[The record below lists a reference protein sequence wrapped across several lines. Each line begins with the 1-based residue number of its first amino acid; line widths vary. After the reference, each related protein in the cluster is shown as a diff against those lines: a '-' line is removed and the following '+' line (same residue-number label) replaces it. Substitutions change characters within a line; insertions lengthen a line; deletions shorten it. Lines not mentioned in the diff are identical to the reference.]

1 MSPEEQ
7 EPSGFW
13 EAWAGAW
20 KCVYMK
26 EISSDHAVSSAIPT
40 EGRSPVTHLRRSL
53 SIWGGAKGVLLNS
66 EA

>member
-1 MSPEEQ
+1 
-7 EPSGFW
+7 
-13 EAWAGAW
+13 
-20 KCVYMK
+20 MK